1 MTKSIKEYMKR
12 FITILLSVCVCC
24 MASAQ
29 PDKWV
34 KKATKAVFTLK
45 TFNADGELIG
55 SSNGFFITADGI
67 AVSSYTPFRGAS
79 KAVVIDAMGKE
90 YPVKSIIGANDTY
103 DIAKFRVDANKCQT
117 LRTAPSAAENT
128 QLWLLPYNAK
138 NGYSCTAAK
147 VKSVQ
152 KVSND
157 YDYYTLEGTAGEN
170 TIGCP
175 FLNASGDVVGIMQPS
190 SSDNKTTQY
199 AVGATFATELK
210 MTGLSLN
217 DPALKAT
224 SIKKDLPD
232 ELDQA
237 VLTLYL
243 ASTIG
248 DANSFV
254 GLVDDFIAKFPQ
266 APDGYSYKA
275 QIMAAQDNYPEADKY
290 MKLAIENATD
300 KAEARYNYARMMYQN
315 LLYFNDSASH
325 AWSYEQALEQSEQ
338 AVALDPQL
346 AYITQ
351 NAQLLFA
358 WKRYDDSYAT
368 FQDAIAKGGH
378 NAECFYGAARCK
390 EQLGDTATYIAL
402 LDSAVATFTQPYLKE
417 AAPYIYARSQALA
430 ENGKYRL
437 AVNDLNE
444 YEKLMIADIKSE
456 FYYMRSQV
464 EVKARLYQ
472 QALNDLD
479 KAIDKDSSV
488 LLYRSE
494 KASLQIRVR
503 LIDEAIETATECI
516 RLFPDSSDGY
526 LFLGLAQCL
535 KGDKALGVVNLLKAK
550 DLGDAQADVLIEKYG
565 KK

>member
-1 MTKSIKEYMKR
+1 MKR
-12 FITILLSVCVCC
+12 IITILFAACVCC

-34 KKATKAVFTLK
+34 KKASKAVFTLK
-45 TFNADGELIG
+45 TFNAKDELIG

-79 KAVVIDAMGKE
+79 KAVIIDAMGKE

-103 DIAKFRVDANKCQT
+103 DIAKFRVDASKCQT
-117 LRTAPSAAENT
+117 LRTAPAAVGENT

-138 NGYSCTAAK
+138 NGYSCTAAT

-152 KVSND
+152 KVQND
-157 YDYYTLEGTAGEN
+157 YDYYTLEGNGSEN
-170 TIGCP
+170 TVGCP
-175 FLNASGDVVGIMQPS
+175 YLNAAGDVVGIKQQS
-190 SSDNKTTQY
+190 SSDDNATQY
-199 AVGATFATELK
+199 AVGATFATGLK

-217 DPALKAT
+217 DAALKAT
-224 SIKKDLPD
+224 SIKKELPD

-237 VLTLYL
+237 ILTLYL
-243 ASTIG
+243 ASSIG

-254 GLVDDFIAKFPQ
+254 GLVDDFIEKFPQ

-275 QIMAAQDNYPEADKY
+275 QIMAAKDNYPEADKY

-300 KAEARYNYARMMYQN
+300 KAEAHYNYAKMMYQN
-315 LLYFNDSASH
+315 LLYFHDSASH
-325 AWSYEQALEQSEQ
+325 AWTYEQALEQAEQ

-346 AYITQ
+346 AYVTQ
-351 NAQLLFA
+351 KAQLLFA
-358 WKRYDDSYAT
+358 CKRYDDSFTT
-368 FQDAIAKGGH
+368 FQDAIAKGAH

-390 EQLGDTATYIAL
+390 EQLNDTTAYIAL
-402 LDSAVATFTQPYLKE
+402 LDSAVATFSQPYLKE
-417 AAPYIYARSQALA
+417 AAPYIYARGQALA
-430 ENGKYRL
+430 ENGQYRL
-437 AVNDLNE
+437 AVNDFNE
-444 YEKLMIADIKSE
+444 YENLMISQINSE
-456 FYYMRSQV
+456 FYYIRSQV
-464 EVKARLYQ
+464 EVKGRLFQ

-479 KAIDKDSSV
+479 KAIEKSPSV

-494 KASLQIRVR
+494 KASLQIRVK
-503 LIDEAIETATECI
+503 LIDEAIETASECI

-550 DLGDAQADVLIEKYG
+550 DLGDAQADTLIEKYG
-565 KK
+565 K

>member
-1 MTKSIKEYMKR
+1 MKR
-12 FITILLSVCVCC
+12 IITILFAACVCC

-34 KKATKAVFTLK
+34 KKASKAVFTLK
-45 TFNADGELIG
+45 TFNANDELIG

-79 KAVVIDAMGKE
+79 KAVIIDAMGKE

-103 DIAKFRVDANKCQT
+103 DIAKFRVEASKCQT
-117 LRTAPSAAENT
+117 LRTAPAVGENT

-138 NGYSCTAAK
+138 NGYSCTAAT

-152 KVSND
+152 KVQND
-157 YDYYTLEGTAGEN
+157 YDYYTLEGNGSEN
-170 TIGCP
+170 TVGCP
-175 FLNASGDVVGIMQPS
+175 YLNAAGDVVGIKQQS
-190 SSDNKTTQY
+190 SSDDNATQY
-199 AVGATFATELK
+199 AVGATFATGLK

-217 DPALKAT
+217 DAALKAT
-224 SIKKDLPD
+224 SIKKELPD

-237 VLTLYL
+237 ILTLYL
-243 ASTIG
+243 ASSIG

-254 GLVDDFIAKFPQ
+254 GLVDDFIEKFPQ

-300 KAEARYNYARMMYQN
+300 KAEAHYNYAKMMYQN
-315 LLYFNDSASH
+315 LLYFHDSASH
-325 AWSYEQALEQSEQ
+325 AWTYEQALEEAEQ

-346 AYITQ
+346 AYVTQ
-351 NAQLLFA
+351 KAQLLFA
-358 WKRYDDSYAT
+358 CKRYDDSYTT
-368 FQDAIAKGGH
+368 FQDAIAKGAH

-390 EQLGDTATYIAL
+390 EQLNDTTAYIAL
-402 LDSAVATFTQPYLKE
+402 LDSAVATFSQPYLKE
-417 AAPYIYARSQALA
+417 AAPYIYARGQALA
-430 ENGKYRL
+430 ENGQYRL
-437 AVNDLNE
+437 AVNDFNE
-444 YEKLMIADIKSE
+444 YENLMISQINSE
-456 FYYMRSQV
+456 FYYIRSQV
-464 EVKARLYQ
+464 EVKGRLFQ

-479 KAIDKDSSV
+479 KAIEKSPSV

-494 KASLQIRVR
+494 KASLQIRVK
-503 LIDEAIETATECI
+503 LIDEAIETASECI

-550 DLGDAQADVLIEKYG
+550 DLGDAQADTLIEKYG
-565 KK
+565 K

>member
-1 MTKSIKEYMKR
+1 MKKI
-12 FITILLSVCVCC
+12 ITILFAACVCC

-34 KKATKAVFTLK
+34 KKASKAVFTLK
-45 TFNADGELIG
+45 TFNANDELIG

-79 KAVVIDAMGKE
+79 KAVIIDAMGKE

-103 DIAKFRVDANKCQT
+103 DIAKFRVDASKCQT
-117 LRTAPSAAENT
+117 LRTAPAVGENT

-138 NGYSCTAAK
+138 NGYSCTAAT

-152 KVSND
+152 KVQND
-157 YDYYTLEGTAGEN
+157 YDYYTLEGNGSEN
-170 TIGCP
+170 TVGCP
-175 FLNASGDVVGIMQPS
+175 YLNAAGDVVGIKQQS
-190 SSDNKTTQY
+190 SSDDNATQY
-199 AVGATFATELK
+199 AVGATFATGLK

-217 DPALKAT
+217 DAALKAT
-224 SIKKDLPD
+224 SIKKELPD

-237 VLTLYL
+237 ILTLYL
-243 ASTIG
+243 ASSMG
-248 DANSFV
+248 EANSFV
-254 GLVDDFIAKFPQ
+254 GLVDDFIEKFPQ

-275 QIMAAQDNYPEADKY
+275 QIMAAKDNYPEADKY

-300 KAEARYNYARMMYQN
+300 KAEAHYNYAKMMYQN
-315 LLYFNDSASH
+315 LLYFHDSASH
-325 AWSYEQALEQSEQ
+325 AWTYEQALEEAEQ

-346 AYITQ
+346 AYVTQ
-351 NAQLLFA
+351 KAQLLFA
-358 WKRYDDSYAT
+358 CKRYDDSYTT
-368 FQDAIAKGGH
+368 FQDAIAKGAH

-390 EQLGDTATYIAL
+390 EQLNDTTAYIAL
-402 LDSAVATFTQPYLKE
+402 LDSAVATFSQPYLKE
-417 AAPYIYARSQALA
+417 AAPYIYARGQALA
-430 ENGKYRL
+430 ENGQYRL
-437 AVNDLNE
+437 AVNDFNE
-444 YEKLMIADIKSE
+444 YENLMISQINSE
-456 FYYMRSQV
+456 FYYIRSQV
-464 EVKARLYQ
+464 EVKGRLFQ

-479 KAIDKDSSV
+479 KAIEKSPSV

-494 KASLQIRVR
+494 KASLQIRVK
-503 LIDEAIETATECI
+503 LIDEAIETASECI

-550 DLGDAQADVLIEKYG
+550 DRGDAQADVLIEKYG
-565 KK
+565 K

>member
-1 MTKSIKEYMKR
+1 MKR
-12 FITILLSVCVCC
+12 IITILFAACVCC

-34 KKATKAVFTLK
+34 KKASKAVFTLK
-45 TFNADGELIG
+45 TFNANDELIG

-79 KAVVIDAMGKE
+79 KAVIIDAMGKE

-103 DIAKFRVDANKCQT
+103 DIAKFRVEASKCQT
-117 LRTAPSAAENT
+117 LRTALAVGENT

-138 NGYSCTAAK
+138 NGYSCTAAT

-152 KVSND
+152 KVQND
-157 YDYYTLEGTAGEN
+157 YDYFTLEGNGSEN
-170 TIGCP
+170 TVGCP
-175 FLNASGDVVGIMQPS
+175 YLNAAGDVVGIKQQS
-190 SSDNKTTQY
+190 SSDDNATQY
-199 AVGATFATELK
+199 AVGATFATGLK

-217 DPALKAT
+217 DAALKAT
-224 SIKKDLPD
+224 SIKKELPD

-237 VLTLYL
+237 ILTLYL

-254 GLVDDFIAKFPQ
+254 GLVDDFIEKFPQ

-275 QIMAAQDNYPEADKY
+275 QIMAAKDNYPEADKY

-300 KAEARYNYARMMYQN
+300 KAEAHYNYAKMMYQN
-315 LLYFNDSASH
+315 LLYFHDSASH
-325 AWSYEQALEQSEQ
+325 AWTYEQALEEAEQ

-346 AYITQ
+346 AYVTQ
-351 NAQLLFA
+351 KAQLLFA
-358 WKRYDDSYAT
+358 CKRYDDSYTT
-368 FQDAIAKGGH
+368 FQDAIAKGAH

-390 EQLGDTATYIAL
+390 EQLNDTTAYIAL
-402 LDSAVATFTQPYLKE
+402 LDSAVATFSQPYLKE
-417 AAPYIYARSQALA
+417 AAPYIYARGQALA
-430 ENGKYRL
+430 ENGQYRL
-437 AVNDLNE
+437 AVNDFNE
-444 YEKLMIADIKSE
+444 YENLMISQINSE
-456 FYYMRSQV
+456 FYYIRSQV
-464 EVKARLYQ
+464 EVKGRLFQ

-479 KAIDKDSSV
+479 KAIEKSPSV

-494 KASLQIRVR
+494 KASLQIRVK
-503 LIDEAIETATECI
+503 LIDEAIETASECI

-550 DLGDAQADVLIEKYG
+550 DLGDAQADTLIEKYG
-565 KK
+565 K

>member
-1 MTKSIKEYMKR
+1 MKR
-12 FITILLSVCVCC
+12 IITILFAACVCC

-34 KKATKAVFTLK
+34 KKASKAVFTLK
-45 TFNADGELIG
+45 TFNANDELIG

-79 KAVVIDAMGKE
+79 KAVIIDAMGKE

-103 DIAKFRVDANKCQT
+103 DIAKFRVDASKCQT
-117 LRTAPSAAENT
+117 LRTAPAVGENT

-138 NGYSCTAAK
+138 NGYSCTAAT

-152 KVSND
+152 KVQND
-157 YDYYTLEGTAGEN
+157 YDYYTLEGNGSEN
-170 TIGCP
+170 TVGCP
-175 FLNASGDVVGIMQPS
+175 YLNAAGDVVGIKQQS
-190 SSDNKTTQY
+190 SSDDNATQY
-199 AVGATFATELK
+199 AVGATFATGLK

-217 DPALKAT
+217 DAALKAT
-224 SIKKDLPD
+224 SIKKELPD

-237 VLTLYL
+237 ILTLYL

-254 GLVDDFIAKFPQ
+254 GLVDDFIEKFPQ

-275 QIMAAQDNYPEADKY
+275 QIMAAKDNYPEADKY

-300 KAEARYNYARMMYQN
+300 KAEAHYNYAKMMYQN
-315 LLYFNDSASH
+315 LLYFHDSASH
-325 AWSYEQALEQSEQ
+325 AWTYEQALEEAEQ

-346 AYITQ
+346 AYVTQ
-351 NAQLLFA
+351 KAQLLFA
-358 WKRYDDSYAT
+358 CKRYDDSYTT
-368 FQDAIAKGGH
+368 FQDAIAKGAH

-390 EQLGDTATYIAL
+390 EQLNDTTAYIAL
-402 LDSAVATFTQPYLKE
+402 LDSAVATFSQPYLKE
-417 AAPYIYARSQALA
+417 AAPYIYARGQALA
-430 ENGKYRL
+430 ENGQYRL
-437 AVNDLNE
+437 AVNDFNE
-444 YEKLMIADIKSE
+444 YENLMISQINSE
-456 FYYMRSQV
+456 FYYIRSQV
-464 EVKARLYQ
+464 EVKGRLFQ

-479 KAIDKDSSV
+479 KAIDKDPSV

-494 KASLQIRVR
+494 KASLQIRVK
-503 LIDEAIETATECI
+503 LIDEAIETASECI

-550 DLGDAQADVLIEKYG
+550 DLGDAQADTLIEKYG
-565 KK
+565 K

>member
-1 MTKSIKEYMKR
+1 MKR
-12 FITILLSVCVCC
+12 IITILFAACACLV
-24 MASAQ
+24 ASAQ

-34 KKATKAVFTLK
+34 KKASKAVFTLK
-45 TFNADGELIG
+45 TFNANDELIG
-55 SSNGFFITADGI
+55 SSNGFFITPDGI

-79 KAVVIDAMGKE
+79 KAVIIDAMGKE

-117 LRTAPSAAENT
+117 LRTSTTAGENT

-138 NGYSCTAAK
+138 NAYSCNAAK

-152 KVSND
+152 KVAND

-170 TIGCP
+170 TVGCP
-175 FLNASGDVVGIMQPS
+175 FLNVNGEVVGIMQPS
-190 SSDNKTTQY
+190 SSDDKTTQY

-217 DPALKAT
+217 DPSLKAT
-224 SIKKDLPD
+224 SIKKELPD

-237 VLTLYL
+237 ILTLYL
-243 ASTIG
+243 ASSIG

-254 GLVDDFIAKFPQ
+254 ALVDDFIEKFPQ

-275 QIMAAQDNYPEADKY
+275 QIMAAQDNYPEADRY
-290 MKLAIENATD
+290 MKLAIDNSTD
-300 KAEARYNYARMMYQN
+300 KAEARYNYAKMMYQN
-315 LLYFNDSASH
+315 LLYFYDSASH

-346 AYITQ
+346 AYVTQ
-351 NAQLLFA
+351 KAQLLFA
-358 WKRYDDSYAT
+358 CKRYDESYTT
-368 FQDAIAKGGH
+368 FQDAIARGGH

-390 EQLGDTATYIAL
+390 EQQGDTLTYIAL
-402 LDSAVATFTQPYLKE
+402 LDSAVATFSQPYLKE
-417 AAPYIYARSQALA
+417 AAPYILARSQALA
-430 ENGKYRL
+430 ENGQYRL

-444 YEKLMIADIKSE
+444 YENLMISDIKSE

-464 EVKARLYQ
+464 EVKARLFQ

-479 KAIDKDSSV
+479 KAIDKSPDI

-503 LIDEAIETATECI
+503 LFDDAIATASECV
-516 RLFPDSSDGY
+516 RLFPDASDGY

-550 DLGDAQADVLIEKYG
+550 DLGDAQADALIEKYG
-565 KK
+565 K

>member
-1 MTKSIKEYMKR
+1 MKR
-12 FITILLSVCVCC
+12 IITILFAACVCC

-34 KKATKAVFTLK
+34 KKASKAVFTLK
-45 TFNADGELIG
+45 TFNANDELIG

-79 KAVVIDAMGKE
+79 KAVIIDAMGKE

-103 DIAKFRVDANKCQT
+103 DIAKFRVDASKCQP
-117 LRTAPSAAENT
+117 LRTAPTAVGENT

-138 NGYSCTAAK
+138 NGYSCTAAT

-152 KVSND
+152 KVQND
-157 YDYYTLEGTAGEN
+157 YDYYTLEGNGSEN
-170 TIGCP
+170 TVGCP
-175 FLNASGDVVGIMQPS
+175 YLNAAGDVVGIKQQS
-190 SSDNKTTQY
+190 SSDDNATQY
-199 AVGATFATELK
+199 AVGATFATGLK

-217 DPALKAT
+217 DAALKAT
-224 SIKKDLPD
+224 SIKKELPD

-237 VLTLYL
+237 ILTLYL
-243 ASTIG
+243 ASTMG

-254 GLVDDFIAKFPQ
+254 GLVDDFIEKFPQ

-275 QIMAAQDNYPEADKY
+275 QIMAAKDNYPEADKY

-300 KAEARYNYARMMYQN
+300 KAEAHYNYAKMMYQN
-315 LLYFNDSASH
+315 LLYFHDSASH
-325 AWSYEQALEQSEQ
+325 AWTYEQALEEAEQ

-346 AYITQ
+346 AYVTQ
-351 NAQLLFA
+351 KAQLLFA
-358 WKRYDDSYAT
+358 CKRYDDSYTT
-368 FQDAIAKGGH
+368 FQYAIAKGAH

-390 EQLGDTATYIAL
+390 EQLNDTTAYIAL
-402 LDSAVATFTQPYLKE
+402 LDSAVATFSQPYLKE
-417 AAPYIYARSQALA
+417 AAPYIYARGQALA
-430 ENGKYRL
+430 ENGQYRL
-437 AVNDLNE
+437 AVNDFNE
-444 YEKLMIADIKSE
+444 YENLMISQINSE
-456 FYYMRSQV
+456 FYYIRSQV
-464 EVKARLYQ
+464 EVKGRLFQ

-479 KAIDKDSSV
+479 KAIEKSPSV

-494 KASLQIRVR
+494 KASLQIRVK
-503 LIDEAIETATECI
+503 LIDEAIETASDCI

-550 DLGDAQADVLIEKYG
+550 DLGDTQADTLIEKYG
-565 KK
+565 K

>member
-1 MTKSIKEYMKR
+1 MKKI
-12 FITILLSVCVCC
+12 ITILFAACVCC

-34 KKATKAVFTLK
+34 KKASKAVFTLK
-45 TFNADGELIG
+45 TFNANDELIG

-79 KAVVIDAMGKE
+79 KAVIIDAMGKE

-103 DIAKFRVDANKCQT
+103 DIAKFRVDASKSQT
-117 LRTAPSAAENT
+117 LRTAPAVGENT

-138 NGYSCTAAK
+138 NGYSCTAAT

-152 KVSND
+152 KVEND
-157 YDYYTLEGTAGEN
+157 YDYYTLEGNGSEN
-170 TIGCP
+170 TVGCP
-175 FLNASGDVVGIMQPS
+175 YLNAAGDVVGIKQQS
-190 SSDNKTTQY
+190 SSDDNATQY
-199 AVGATFATELK
+199 AVGATFATGLK

-217 DPALKAT
+217 DAALKAT
-224 SIKKDLPD
+224 SIKKELPD

-237 VLTLYL
+237 ILTLYL

-254 GLVDDFIAKFPQ
+254 GLVDDFIEKFPQ

-275 QIMAAQDNYPEADKY
+275 QIMAAKDNYPEADKY

-300 KAEARYNYARMMYQN
+300 KAEAHYNYAKMMYQN
-315 LLYFNDSASH
+315 LLYFHDSASH
-325 AWSYEQALEQSEQ
+325 AWTYEQALEQAEQ

-346 AYITQ
+346 AYVTQ
-351 NAQLLFA
+351 KAQLLFA
-358 WKRYDDSYAT
+358 CKRYDDSFTT
-368 FQDAIAKGGH
+368 FQDAIAKGAH

-390 EQLGDTATYIAL
+390 EQLNDTTAYIAL
-402 LDSAVATFTQPYLKE
+402 LDSAVATFSQPYLKE
-417 AAPYIYARSQALA
+417 AAPYIYARGQALA
-430 ENGKYRL
+430 ENGQYRL
-437 AVNDLNE
+437 AVNDFNE
-444 YEKLMIADIKSE
+444 YENLMISQINSE
-456 FYYMRSQV
+456 FYYIRSQV
-464 EVKARLYQ
+464 EVKGRLFQ

-479 KAIDKDSSV
+479 KAIEKSPSV

-494 KASLQIRVR
+494 KASLQIRVK
-503 LIDEAIETATECI
+503 LIDEAIETASECI

-535 KGDKALGVVNLLKAK
+535 KGDKVQGVGNLLKAK

-565 KK
+565 K

>member
-1 MTKSIKEYMKR
+1 MKR
-12 FITILLSVCVCC
+12 IITILFAACVCC

-34 KKATKAVFTLK
+34 KKASKAVFTLK
-45 TFNADGELIG
+45 TFNANDELIG

-79 KAVVIDAMGKE
+79 KAVIIDAMGKE

-103 DIAKFRVDANKCQT
+103 DIAKFRVEASKCQT
-117 LRTAPSAAENT
+117 LRTAPAVGENT

-138 NGYSCTAAK
+138 NGYSCTAAT

-152 KVSND
+152 KVQND
-157 YDYYTLEGTAGEN
+157 YDYYTLEGNGSEN
-170 TIGCP
+170 TVGCP
-175 FLNASGDVVGIMQPS
+175 YLNAAGDVVGIKQQS
-190 SSDNKTTQY
+190 SSDDNATQY
-199 AVGATFATELK
+199 AVGATFATGLK

-217 DPALKAT
+217 DAALKAT
-224 SIKKDLPD
+224 SIKKELPD

-237 VLTLYL
+237 ILTLYL

-254 GLVDDFIAKFPQ
+254 GLVDDFIEKFPQ

-275 QIMAAQDNYPEADKY
+275 QIMAAKDNYPEADKY

-300 KAEARYNYARMMYQN
+300 KAEAHYNYAKMMYQN
-315 LLYFNDSASH
+315 LLYFHDSASH
-325 AWSYEQALEQSEQ
+325 AWTYEQALEEAEQ

-346 AYITQ
+346 AYVTQ
-351 NAQLLFA
+351 KAQLLFA
-358 WKRYDDSYAT
+358 CKRYDDSFTT
-368 FQDAIAKGGH
+368 FQDAIAKGAH

-390 EQLGDTATYIAL
+390 EQLNDTTAYIAL
-402 LDSAVATFTQPYLKE
+402 LDSAVATFSQPYLKE
-417 AAPYIYARSQALA
+417 AAPYIYARGQALA
-430 ENGKYRL
+430 ENGQYRL
-437 AVNDLNE
+437 AVNDFNE
-444 YEKLMIADIKSE
+444 YENLMISQINSE
-456 FYYMRSQV
+456 FYYIRSQV
-464 EVKARLYQ
+464 EVKGRLFQ

-479 KAIDKDSSV
+479 KAIDKDPSV

-494 KASLQIRVR
+494 KASLQIRVK
-503 LIDEAIETATECI
+503 LIDEAIETASECI

-550 DLGDAQADVLIEKYG
+550 DRGDAQADVLIEKYG
-565 KK
+565 K